1 MPQTQKQPEESTNF
15 LILILFALLGK
26 VLFDF
31 KMMGGFNYPLLIKI
45 IYIIAIVFVL
55 MILFHSGDV
64 KNAIKQTKIE
74 DYLNK
79 ITK

>member
-1 MPQTQKQPEESTNF
+1 MSQTQKQPEESSNF
-15 LILILFALLGK
+15 YILILFALLGK

-45 IYIIAIVFVL
+45 IYMIAIVFALV
-55 MILFHSGDV
+55 ILFHSGDV

-74 DYLNK
+74 DYFNK
-79 ITK
+79 IK

>member
-1 MPQTQKQPEESTNF
+1 MSQTQKQPEESSNF
-15 LILILFALLGK
+15 YILILFALLGK

-45 IYIIAIVFVL
+45 IYMIAIVFVL
-55 MILFHSGDV
+55 VILFHSGDV

-74 DYLNK
+74 DYFNEIK
-79 ITK
+79 

>member
-1 MPQTQKQPEESTNF
+1 MPQTQKQPEESSNF

-45 IYIIAIVFVL
+45 LYMIAIVFVL
-55 MILFHSGDV
+55 VILFHSGDV
-64 KNAIKQTKIE
+64 KIALKQAKIE
-74 DYLNK
+74 DYFNK
-79 ITK
+79 IK

>member
-1 MPQTQKQPEESTNF
+1 MSQTQKQPEESSNF
-15 LILILFALLGK
+15 YILILFALLGK

-45 IYIIAIVFVL
+45 IYMIAIVFILV
-55 MILFHSGDV
+55 ILFHSGDV

-74 DYLNK
+74 DYFNK
-79 ITK
+79 IK

>member
-1 MPQTQKQPEESTNF
+1 MSQSQKQPEESSNF
-15 LILILFALLGK
+15 YILILFALLGK

-45 IYIIAIVFVL
+45 IYMIAIVFMLV
-55 MILFHSGDV
+55 ILFHSGDV

-74 DYLNK
+74 DYFNK
-79 ITK
+79 IK